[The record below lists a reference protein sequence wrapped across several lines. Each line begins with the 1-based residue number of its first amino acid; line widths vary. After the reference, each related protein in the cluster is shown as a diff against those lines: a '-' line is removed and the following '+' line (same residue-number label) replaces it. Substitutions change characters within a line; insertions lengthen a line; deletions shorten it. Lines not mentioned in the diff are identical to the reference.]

1 MNDADVTTEAY
12 VFIRFYLHIDFIR
25 AQQFMKKK
33 IKEMTLKSGKCMN
46 GQFVVVQ
53 ID

>member
-12 VFIRFYLHIDFIR
+12 EYVFKRFYLHIDFIR

-46 GQFVVVQ
+46 G
-53 ID
+53 